1 MALRILEQLGYE
13 SEEVFKAL
21 GSGTRLKILE
31 LLARQKMNINELGQ
45 ALDIAHPTVSKHV
58 QTLEQAGLVLSEYM
72 PGEQGT
78 QKRCQL
84 RYDRLVISLE
94 AVQQPEGLSEETEM
108 PIGMYTF
115 AHPTITCGLASR
127 EKIIGFMDETQ
138 SFLLPERS
146 QAQILWMA
154 EGFVEYI
161 FPNTVPS
168 VMEISQVDLSMEI
181 CSECL
186 DFNNDYPSDITV
198 WINGVE
204 IGTWT
209 SPGDM
214 GDRHGR
220 LNPAWWNHHDSQYG
234 FLKVW
239 SVGDEGC
246 YIDSA
251 MLSEITVKDIM
262 VVPRQPVTVR
272 IGIKPDAEHV
282 GGFNLFGRGF
292 GNYEQDL
299 SLRLH
304 YKPKE
309 AVHKTEHQA
318 AFSTEKGNYF
328 YGEHRT
334 ET

>member
-1 MALRILEQLGYE
+1 MRILEQLGSD
-13 SEEVFKAL
+13 SEELFKAL
-21 GSGTRLKILE
+21 GSRTRLKLLE

-45 ALDIAHPTVSKHV
+45 ALGIAHPTISKHI
-58 QTLEQAGLVLSEYM
+58 QILEQAGLVQSEYM

-78 QKRCQL
+78 QKRCRL

-161 FPNTVPS
+161 FPNTVPTL
-168 VMEISQVDLSMEI
+168 MEISRVDLSMEI

-214 GDRHGR
+214 GNKHGR
-220 LNPAWWNHHDSQYG
+220 LNPVWWNHHDSQYG

-239 SVGDEGC
+239 SVSEGGS
-246 YIDSA
+246 YADSA
-251 MLSEITVKDIM
+251 KLSETTVKDIM

-304 YKPKE
+304 YRPKV
-309 AVHKTEHQA
+309 AGSQA
-318 AFSTEKGNYF
+318 EQSARLPAESRKNYSQNK
-328 YGEHRT
+328 
-334 ET
+334 

>member
-1 MALRILEQLGYE
+1 LRILEQLGSE
-13 SEEVFKAL
+13 SEELFKAL
-21 GSGTRLKILE
+21 GSRTRLKLLE

-45 ALDIAHPTVSKHV
+45 ALGIAHPTISKHI
-58 QTLEQAGLVLSEYM
+58 QILEQAGLVQSEYM

-78 QKRCQL
+78 QKRCRL

-108 PIGMYTF
+108 PVGMYTF

-168 VMEISQVDLSMEI
+168 LMEISRVDLSMEI

-220 LNPAWWNHHDSQYG
+220 LNPVWWNHHDTQYG

-239 SVGDEGC
+239 SVSEVGS
-246 YIDSA
+246 YADSDK
-251 MLSEITVKDIM
+251 LSETTIKDIM

-299 SLRLH
+299 TLRLN
-304 YKPKE
+304 YRPKDASLKAEQSARLSAE
-309 AVHKTEHQA
+309 A
-318 AFSTEKGNYF
+318 SRNYSQNK
-328 YGEHRT
+328 
-334 ET
+334 

>member
-1 MALRILEQLGYE
+1 MRILEQLGSE
-13 SEEVFKAL
+13 SEELFKAL
-21 GSGTRLKILE
+21 GSRTRLKLLE

-45 ALDIAHPTVSKHV
+45 ALGIAHPTISKHI
-58 QTLEQAGLVLSEYM
+58 QILEQAGLVQSEYM

-78 QKRCQL
+78 QKRCRL

-108 PIGMYTF
+108 PVGMYTF

-168 VMEISQVDLSMEI
+168 LMEISRVDLSMEI

-220 LNPAWWNHHDSQYG
+220 LNPVWWNHHDTQYG

-239 SVGDEGC
+239 SVSEVGS
-246 YIDSA
+246 YADSDK
-251 MLSEITVKDIM
+251 LSETTIKDIM

-299 SLRLH
+299 TLRLN
-304 YKPKE
+304 YRPKDASLKAEQSARLSAE
-309 AVHKTEHQA
+309 A
-318 AFSTEKGNYF
+318 SRNYSQNK
-328 YGEHRT
+328 
-334 ET
+334 